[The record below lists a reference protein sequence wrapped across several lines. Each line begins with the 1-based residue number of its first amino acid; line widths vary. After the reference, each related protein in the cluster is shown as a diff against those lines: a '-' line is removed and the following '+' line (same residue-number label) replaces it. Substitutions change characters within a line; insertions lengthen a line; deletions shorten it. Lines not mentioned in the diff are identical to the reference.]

1 MHHQVRIVRR
11 LLTFFQ
17 LLLQAISGGRFMP
30 PAGGHA
36 GHAHGAVPV
45 PAREPGLAQRPS
57 TLPLPRILKKE
68 ETALIHGS
76 PEGGLHPGIIL
87 AIIMVTPGRDEVLHQ
102 VLGQADGSG
111 PLSCTLTHPVS
122 VAAQGALVGV
132 ILGAR
137 GRLGGG
143 LHKPQAEPR
152 VTTVGAKDVV
162 DDLPARWHC
171 EQGRLF

>member
-1 MHHQVRIVRR
+1 M
-11 LLTFFQ
+11 
-17 LLLQAISGGRFMP
+17 
-30 PAGGHA
+30 
-36 GHAHGAVPV
+36 
-45 PAREPGLAQRPS
+45 
-57 TLPLPRILKKE
+57 LPLPRFLQDE
-68 ETALIHGS
+68 EAALIHGS
-76 PEGGLHPGIIL
+76 PEGSLHPGIVL
-87 AIIMVTPGRDEVLHQ
+87 AVIMVTPGCDEVLHQ

-137 GRLGGG
+137 RTFGGD
-143 LHKPQAEPR
+143 LHEPQAEPW